1 MTDVT
6 EFLKEKKEGEL
17 KSLYFITGAEN
28 YLIDTAVKAVAAD
41 PAFGD
46 AHFNVSRFDRNSQ
59 RDEIEEAVFKAPFFS
74 DRRLVIVK
82 DCQYFASAG
91 AKEREKLI
99 AVLDDIPETAA
110 VIFTFFGAD
119 DQRKS
124 DSLKP
129 AKIDKRNAL
138 YKKLM
143 KDAFLIAADPLG
155 PDVLKKWLISSARK
169 QGVRL
174 TSMTADLMLGIC
186 DNSMYGLLSEI
197 DKLKNTGIPE
207 PGYDDIIDTVSHTT
221 DYNIFVIQDSMY
233 RRQYKKAF
241 DVIDQVW
248 AEERSFI
255 GLTAALAGRF
265 RLLYMAKRA
274 LMAGSSQYKAEESL
288 IKIGG
293 AAPYPAKL
301 AVKEARQ
308 FSDEALEKSFRLI
321 LEQDIKQKSEVISP
335 EDFKLFILRLYRG
348 L

>member
-6 EFLKEKKEGEL
+6 GFIKERKNGEL
-17 KSLYFITGAEN
+17 KSLYFIMGAEN
-28 YLIDTAVKAVAAD
+28 YLIDAAVKAVAAD

-46 AHFNVSRFDRNSQ
+46 AGFNVSRFDKTSQ

-99 AVLDDIPETAA
+99 AVLDDIPETTT
-110 VIFTFFGAD
+110 VIFTFFGTD
-119 DQRKS
+119 DLRKAE
-124 DSLKP
+124 SLKVTR
-129 AKIDKRNAL
+129 IDKRNAL

-143 KDAFLIAADPLG
+143 KDAFLITADPLG
-155 PDVLKKWLISSARK
+155 PDVLKKWLISSAKK

-174 TSMTADLMLGIC
+174 TSVTADRMLAIC
-186 DNSMYGLLSEI
+186 DSSMYGLLSEI
-197 DKLKNTGIPE
+197 DKLRNTGIPE
-207 PGYDDIIDTVSHTT
+207 PGYDDITDTVSHTT

-233 RRQYKKAF
+233 KRQYKKAF

-248 AEERSFI
+248 ADDRSFI
-255 GLTAALAGRF
+255 GLTSALAGKF

-301 AVKEARQ
+301 AVREAGQ
-308 FSDEALEKSFRLI
+308 FPLEALEKSFRLI

-335 EDFKLFILRLYRG
+335 EDFKVFMLRLYRG

>member
-6 EFLKEKKEGEL
+6 GFLKEKKEGEL

-28 YLIDTAVKAVAAD
+28 YLIDAAVKAVAAD

-46 AHFNVSRFDRNSQ
+46 GSFNVSRFDRNSQ
-59 RDEIEEAVFKAPFFS
+59 RDEIEEAVFKAPFLS

-99 AVLDDIPETAA
+99 AVLDDIPETAT
-110 VIFTFFGAD
+110 VIFTFLGTDDLRTAD
-119 DQRKS
+119 LYQV
-124 DSLKP
+124 P
-129 AKIDKRNAL
+129 KIDKRNGL

-143 KDAFLIAADPLG
+143 KDAFVITAEPLTAQ
-155 PDVLKKWLISSARK
+155 VLKRWLISSARK
-169 QGVRL
+169 NGVRL
-174 TSMTADLMLGIC
+174 TSVTSDLMLGIC
-186 DNSMYGLLSEI
+186 DNGMYSLLSEI

-207 PGYDDIIDTVSHTT
+207 PGYDDITETVSHTT
-221 DYNIFVIQDSMY
+221 DFNLFMIQDHMMK
-233 RRQYKKAF
+233 RQYDKAF
-241 DVIDQVW
+241 KIIDQVW
-248 AEERSFI
+248 EDERNFI
-255 GLTAALAGRF
+255 GLTSALAGKF

-301 AVKEARQ
+301 AVREAGQ